1 MLNEGT
7 DSAPV
12 QKYLIVEPTRKVSD
26 PNCWHC
32 NWAVATCGSRAAR
45 RRVVVERRVFI
56 DQVLLLLLVFLIF
69 VGGVDPVDGND
80 VRISED
86 AVVFCC
92 VGGVLVSIRC
102 KYKMRRGGKKGMQE
116 RQEK

>member
-32 NWAVATCGSRAAR
+32 NWAVTTCGSRAAR
-45 RRVVVERRVFI
+45 RMVVVERMVFI
-56 DQVLLLLLVFLIF
+56 DHVLVLLLVFLVF
-69 VGGVDPVDGND
+69 DGGEDPVVGND
-80 VRISED
+80 FHISDD
-86 AVVFCC
+86 ATMLCC
-92 VGGVLVSIRC
+92 VGVRVSSWRSV
-102 KYKMRRGGKKGMQE
+102 E
-116 RQEK
+116 